1 MRDERNMSET
11 CTYSGRDD
19 LLVAYLYDDI
29 ESDDRVTFNA
39 HLALASRAATR
50 SSACSRDRFQ
60 RSLDCAMDRRYLWQP

>member
-29 ESDDRVTFNA
+29 ESGV
-39 HLALASRAATR
+39 L
-50 SSACSRDRFQ
+50 
-60 RSLDCAMDRRYLWQP
+60 AMDAYVFH